1 MWLWVRRYLDIEA
14 NLAAVNYKDEVRAR
28 QRERGLGFRKKKKVE
43 HEDSFSFSFILLSQF
58 TR

>member
-28 QRERGLGFRKKKKVE
+28 QREGGLGFRKEKKVE
-43 HEDSFSFSFILLSQF
+43 HEDSFSFSFKLLD
-58 TR
+58 